1 MTSSGVRPAL
11 PLLIAAAG
19 AVIVLLGF
27 FNTLVQL
34 GAVLAM
40 VVGTAL
46 SMPPRGAIAG
56 REATGVR
63 WRRPLAAGAL
73 TSAVALPLSLALET
87 IGGLLAGIGAALVI
101 VAVVFGYP
109 R

>member
-1 MTSSGVRPAL
+1 MTSSGARSAV

-27 FNTLVQL
+27 FNTLAQL
-34 GAVLAM
+34 GGVIAIVA
-40 VVGTAL
+40 GTAL
-46 SMPPRGAIAG
+46 SMPPRGARA
-56 REATGVR
+56 RPQATGVR
-63 WRRPLAAGAL
+63 WWRLLAAGAL
-73 TSAVALPLSLALET
+73 TTAVALPLSLGLET

-101 VAVVFGYP
+101 VGVVFGYP

>member
-1 MTSSGVRPAL
+1 LTSSGARSAL

-27 FNTLVQL
+27 FSTLAQL
-34 GAVLAM
+34 GAVVAI
-40 VVGTAL
+40 VAGTAL
-46 SMPPRGAIAG
+46 SMPSRGAPEAL
-56 REATGVR
+56 EATGVR
-63 WRRPLAAGAL
+63 WWRLLAGGAL
-73 TSAVALPLSLALET
+73 TSVVALPLSLALET
-87 IGGLLAGIGAALVI
+87 IGGLPAGIGAALVI